1 MIKYIHTKEKEIISM
16 ETRNNILR
24 EFVFDKKTREVCK
37 LEGEKYKNTFTRDRK
52 IPVPDLLMLS
62 LNKQG
67 KTTSFE
73 IRDYALK
80 KKGLEKVEYT
90 DEAYLKQRRLLN
102 PRVFKEAN
110 RVYLQSFYE
119 GTEATTVKGYVQ
131 VAIDGS
137 KGEIPNTSKNREFF
151 RLFK

>member
-1 MIKYIHTKEKEIISM
+1 M
-16 ETRNNILR
+16 EMRNDILK
-24 EFVFDKKTREVCK
+24 EFVFNEKTRELCR

-73 IRDYALK
+73 IRDYELK

-102 PRVFKEAN
+102 PNVFKEAN
-110 RVYLQSFYE
+110 RVYLQDFYE
-119 GTEATTVKGYVQ
+119 GTEVTTAKGYIQ

-137 KGEIPNTSKNREFF
+137 KGEIPNTPKNRKFF
-151 RLFK
+151 RLFKQST